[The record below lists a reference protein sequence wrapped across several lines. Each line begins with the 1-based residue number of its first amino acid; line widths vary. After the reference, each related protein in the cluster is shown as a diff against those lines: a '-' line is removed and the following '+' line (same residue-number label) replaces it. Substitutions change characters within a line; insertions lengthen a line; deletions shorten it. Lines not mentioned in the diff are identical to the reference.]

1 MQHKAANRM
10 HAIKVMLAGV
20 IILGSFVVSTISMSQ
35 QISLTDREAEWIG
48 NKIFCNECGG
58 KDKCL
63 ITWNDGED
71 FISLGIGHF
80 IWYPENK
87 IGPFDESF
95 PSLLKFIKE
104 SGRELPGWLKE
115 SEDPR
120 CPWQTKEEFLQDLQS
135 PKVHELRTF
144 LMETKDLQL
153 LFIVNRLKGA
163 LPKILKIAPEEARS
177 HIEQQFYR
185 LAATPAGIYAL
196 VDYVNFS
203 GEGVL
208 ATERYEGRG
217 WGLLQVLERM
227 KGSEDGAAVIHEFTQ
242 AAEETL
248 TERVNNSPPERNE
261 QKWLCGWKKRLNTY
275 IQAVAE
281 CPM

>member
-1 MQHKAANRM
+1 MKRTLAAI
-10 HAIKVMLAGV
+10 AILVSLAAPIVCGAEQV
-20 IILGSFVVSTISMSQ
+20 
-35 QISLTDREAEWIG
+35 SLTDEQAEWIG

-80 IWYPENK
+80 IWYPESK

-95 PSLLKFIKE
+95 PSLLKFINE
-104 SGRELPGWLKE
+104 NDRELPGWLQV
-115 SEDPR
+115 SEAPH
-120 CPWQTKEEFLQDLQS
+120 CPWQSKEEFLQDLQS
-135 PKVHELRTF
+135 PEVQELRTF

-153 LFIVNRLKGA
+153 LFIVNRLKVA
-163 LPKILKIAPEEARS
+163 LPKILKAAPEEARS
-177 HIEQQFYR
+177 RIEQQFYR
-185 LAATPAGIYAL
+185 MAVTPAGIYAL

-208 ATERYEGRG
+208 ATERYKGRG

-227 KGSEDGAAVIHEFTQ
+227 NGTEDGAGAIYEFVK

-248 TERVNNSPPERNE
+248 AERVNNSPPGRNE
-261 QKWLCGWKKRLNTY
+261 KKWLCGWKKRLDTY

-281 CPM
+281 CSK